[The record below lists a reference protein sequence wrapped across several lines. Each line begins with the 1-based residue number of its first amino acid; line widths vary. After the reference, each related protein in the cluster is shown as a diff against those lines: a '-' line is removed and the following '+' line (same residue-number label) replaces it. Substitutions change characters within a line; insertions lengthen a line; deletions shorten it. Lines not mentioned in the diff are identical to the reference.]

1 MRDVNEI
8 KEYLK
13 NKTENKK
20 SNNDEIAEIDK
31 IIKASESVIPDISP
45 FEKENIRTNIMAKID
60 SIPVKRNRIS
70 SFLRWSIVGSTG
82 LILILISFLYFRG
95 KVSRENTYYSYIIDS
110 TAEEYFY
117 SEFNDSTENISDE
130 DLVNYLEN
138 NPGIVDYY
146 KSL

>member
-1 MRDVNEI
+1 M
-8 KEYLK
+8 
-13 NKTENKK
+13 
-20 SNNDEIAEIDK
+20 
-31 IIKASESVIPDISP
+31 ASESVIPDISP

-82 LILILISFLYFRG
+82 LILILISFLYFSG

-117 SEFNDSTENISDE
+117 SEFNDFTENISDE

-138 NPGIVDYY
+138 NPGIIDYY

>member
-1 MRDVNEI
+1 MRDVNKI

-20 SNNDEIAEIDK
+20 SNNDEIPEIDK

-60 SIPVKRNRIS
+60 SIPVKRNRIG

-82 LILILISFLYFRG
+82 LILILISFLYFSG
-95 KVSRENTYYSYIIDS
+95 KVSRENTYYSYLIDS

-138 NPGIVDYY
+138 NPGIIDYY